1 MRRLRI
7 LAVCLAAM
15 FAVSATTL
23 VVASPALAAKCNEEC
38 KQHKKEEKEAK
49 KKAKHEAKEAKKCE
63 KLAACV
69 KAKEEIKKVEE
80 ELKKAKETEK
90 KEFEERLE
98 RLRKHLSEVEN
109 EYQVVAQFANCPV
122 LDSEVADCTWGQSRA
137 GSEFTAG
144 KVTIA
149 LVNPITIQFGFVER
163 AEEGREFLETAGPED
178 GAPALT
184 PVAQPGPKLSEV
196 VDEEKLSEHEKE
208 VLHEDEAK
216 SEATS
221 VTIELAGA
229 PRSMV
234 LSTEALLSQQGTA
247 LHLPTKIRLTS
258 ASGFLG
264 EDCYVGSNEDP
275 IVVNLTSG
283 QSGKLEGKVGKFEPN
298 QEFTLIELVGGTLVE
313 NEFSVPQVAEG
324 CGGRG
329 GAAERATVGEA
340 LDEGLGLPLTAPE
353 SNSTIINGNL
363 STGATTWVRERLEE
377 DHIPV
382 S

>member
-7 LAVCLAAM
+7 LGLCLAAM

-23 VVASPALAAKCNEEC
+23 VVASPALAKCNEEC

-49 KKAKHEAKEAKKCE
+49 KKAEREAKEAKKCE
-63 KLAACV
+63 KLPACV

-80 ELKKAKETEK
+80 ELNKAKESERK
-90 KEFEERLE
+90 SFEERLE
-98 RLRKHLSEVEN
+98 RLEKHLGEVEN

-122 LDSEVADCTWGQSRA
+122 LDAEVADCTWGQSRA

-144 KVTIA
+144 KVTIP

-163 AEEGREFLETAGPED
+163 AEEGREFLETVGPED

-196 VDEEKLSEHEKE
+196 VDEEKLSEHEKA

-221 VTIELAGA
+221 VTIELAGS

-234 LSTEALLSQQGTA
+234 LSTEHLIEANGTA

-283 QSGKLEGKVGKFEPN
+283 QSGKLTGKVGKFEPN
-298 QEFTLIELVGGTLVE
+298 QEFTLIELISGTLVE

-340 LDEGLGLPLTAPE
+340 LDEGLGLPL
-353 SNSTIINGNL
+353 NG
-363 STGATTWVRERLEE
+363 A
-377 DHIPV
+377 
-382 S
+382 